1 MVKVKTSFAA
11 KFIVNIELLLMCSF
25 QLHEYYYY
33 QLMKLEKPEDDVE
46 REDDS
51 GKSQKHFGRLTG
63 LTTTFLLAWLICGK
77 FIVEEAIA
85 RPN

>member
-1 MVKVKTSFAA
+1 
-11 KFIVNIELLLMCSF
+11 
-25 QLHEYYYY
+25 
-33 QLMKLEKPEDDVE
+33 MKLEKPEDDVE

-51 GKSQKHFGRLTG
+51 GKSQKHFGCLTS
-63 LTTTFLLAWLICGK
+63 LTTTFLMAWLICGK